1 MRNKCNVFLKL
12 FQLEVNV
19 APNPPSFD
27 SSCPEDLK
35 QMKQNREVLLADL
48 MNFLVHLGGLS
59 VVLQGWKGLSI
70 RPIRFKEFFDAT

>member
-12 FQLEVNV
+12 FQLGVNV

-35 QMKQNREVLLADL
+35 QNREVFIGDL

-70 RPIRFKEFFDAT
+70 RPIRFKEFCDAT